1 MSQNLFFHCYE
12 CSKPI
17 ETRDFIQLNCC
28 GKKNICK
35 SCEPLFR
42 ENYGRP
48 LLGHNE
54 LFICCPE
61 CSSFEPVPYYLAMQ
75 LISRNYVPRNFQEI
89 IHDMKMTP
97 EEKDSVQPY
106 IEDLEKRQER
116 LQRLI
121 REEQDTIE
129 AMIEEME
136 DSIYNERRLKQR

>member
-1 MSQNLFFHCYE
+1 MSQIHCYE
-12 CSKPI
+12 CSKSI
-17 ETRDFIQLNCC
+17 DMEFIQLNCC

-61 CSSFEPVPYYLAMQ
+61 CSSFEPVPYLLAMQ
-75 LISRNYVPRNFQEI
+75 LISRNYVPRNFQEMT
-89 IHDMKMTP
+89 HDMTS

-106 IEDLEKRQER
+106 IQELEERQER

-121 REEQDTIE
+121 REEQDTIQ
-129 AMIEEME
+129 ALIEEIE
-136 DSIYNERRLKQR
+136 DSIQHERRVNQR